1 VAIFLE
7 ELKGMERISNNQ
19 LDHWLITPSF
29 WCATCLLTALMMLL
43 FGIGFFLFYKS
54 YQLQTLTIEYGTY
67 CQQFRDK
74 NNQCEMNFIL
84 DKDMVDPKVYYRLDN
99 FYANYRQYV
108 KSRDWK

>member
-1 VAIFLE
+1 
-7 ELKGMERISNNQ
+7 
-19 LDHWLITPSF
+19 
-29 WCATCLLTALMMLL
+29 MMLL